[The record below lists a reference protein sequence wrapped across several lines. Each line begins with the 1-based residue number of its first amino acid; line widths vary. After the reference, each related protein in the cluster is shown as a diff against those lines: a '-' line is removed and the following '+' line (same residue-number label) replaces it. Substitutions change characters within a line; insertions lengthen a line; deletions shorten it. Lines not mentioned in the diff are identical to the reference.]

1 MYMVLTM
8 LCLGFL
14 LIANL
19 HVLTVFRSYVVQ
31 NHLTKFMVLSF
42 ILPLSLVLPVA
53 IRKQVENPG
62 FGSICFVSSQV
73 ASPYFF
79 YPLSVVVCLATLL
92 HLGTITFMIKV
103 LSPFCSAFAPIL
115 ESETATLTR
124 IYYA

>member
-31 NHLTKFMVLSF
+31 NHLTKLMVLSF
-42 ILPLSLVLPVA
+42 FLPLSLVLPVA

-92 HLGTITFMIKV
+92 HLGTIAFMIKV
-103 LSPFCSAFAPIL
+103 LSPSYSALCPSLNRKQAI
-115 ESETATLTR
+115 LTR